1 METTA
6 VCWGVSERGEPARH
20 PQRGSTYKCLL
31 PLYFRPCRGKSPLCA
46 ASRPI
51 LGLVCVCVCVCK
63 LLLHPAVWF
72 SLKSVNFLSKRK
84 QVHMKD
90 LFLQACHRV
99 GVMAGGVA
107 FAQQRLFLAR
117 KGAGTEL
124 PAEAGSAG
132 SRAAGSITF
141 PGQAGVSTHT
151 CLCTC
156 ACTYTCMLSLWL
168 LGC

>member
-1 METTA
+1 MGGACQAPPMRQHIQVPLASVFPTMQRKKPV
-6 VCWGVSERGEPARH
+6 VCRK
-20 PQRGSTYKCLL
+20 QT
-31 PLYFRPCRGKSPLCA
+31 YFRVD
-46 ASRPI
+46 I
-51 LGLVCVCVCVCK
+51 YVCVCVCK

-107 FAQQRLFLAR
+107 FAEQRLFLAQ

-124 PAEAGSAG
+124 PAEAGCAG
-132 SRAAGSITF
+132 SQAAGSIAF
-141 PGQAGVSTHT
+141 LRQAGVSTHT

-156 ACTYTCMLSLWL
+156 ACTHTCMLSLWL